1 MNFFISAIFSYILG
15 SIPFGYIISKIK
27 GLDITKLGSGNIG
40 ATNVGR
46 YLGKK
51 YFFIV
56 LFLDALKGFIPT
68 ILFKALYGMEYG
80 IVAGLFAVIGHSF
93 SIFMKFK
100 GGKGVATGLG
110 ISLAL
115 IPVET
120 ILGFLIWFVVLYT
133 TKIMAVASIVSAISV
148 FILVLLFQK
157 TLLVK
162 VVAGILAILIVI
174 RHKSNIEKSLKER
187 NLSFIF
193 LKGGK
198 GYDKGRR

>member
-174 RHKSNIEKSLKER
+174 RHKSNIERIIKGEEPKFYFFER
-187 NLSFIF
+187 
-193 LKGGK
+193 
-198 GYDKGRR
+198 R